1 MEGRKW
7 EDDSHMG
14 GQVAPTSTTY
24 KICSPL
30 KDIDDFPMV
39 SSLIDENIRWW
50 RSDRVKALF
59 YPDEAETIL
68 NIPLSYNMS
77 DDSII
82 WVVKKKGVFT
92 VKSAYYVALPLVKE
106 SGLGECST
114 GDYRAPLWRKM
125 WHLKLP
131 TKMRI
136 FAWRA
141 CVNGL
146 PTHLNME
153 RRGIEVDAKCP
164 LCEKAIE
171 STEHALLYYGK
182 ICDVWWNWQSCPINM
197 LVGTHDIVDVALQ
210 ILESSTS
217 HDLETLF
224 VMLGRSGTTKTKW
237 FMSLKASHHPKFGV
251 LHDIFKVTIK
261 WRKLL
266 ISLGNTTS

>member
-1 MEGRKW
+1 
-7 EDDSHMG
+7 
-14 GQVAPTSTTY
+14 
-24 KICSPL
+24 
-30 KDIDDFPMV
+30 MV

-68 NIPLSYNMS
+68 NIPLSYNLS

-114 GDYRAPLWRKM
+114 RDYRALLWRKM

-131 TKMRI
+131 IKMRI

-146 PTHLNME
+146 PTHLTWKEGELRLMQN
-153 RRGIEVDAKCP
+153 
-164 LCEKAIE
+164 
-171 STEHALLYYGK
+171 ALS
-182 ICDVWWNWQSCPINM
+182 V
-197 LVGTHDIVDVALQ
+197 
-210 ILESSTS
+210 
-217 HDLETLF
+217 
-224 VMLGRSGTTKTKW
+224 
-237 FMSLKASHHPKFGV
+237 
-251 LHDIFKVTIK
+251 
-261 WRKLL
+261 RKL
-266 ISLGNTTS
+266 